1 MKKVH
6 YLLLAAML
14 PVAGLANAAFAWCQT
29 ISFTD
34 GSSFCFD
41 IAKTGT
47 DTYRAEV
54 SSSRVSS
61 NSLSCKLTLPNNN
74 RVDLP
79 NCQWNFNYGGSD
91 MRVELRADTPNAYSV
106 LVANYDFRNGRFTDG
121 SDSNNRDWN
130 NNYWGYQVDFSS
142 VSTNNPSTDQWID
155 MTLRVRNT
163 SASYSNYFNG
173 RVNFTVEEY
182 RNGTW
187 RTASSSDYSL
197 ERSSYDFSYS
207 DAGERRLTNFLR
219 FRNNGQYRIL
229 AQIDG
234 TNYTAYQTFTVGNG
248 NNNRWDNNRSNWVA
262 IDDISTTSPS
272 VDQWISLRVRRD
284 GSYYSSQTVRF
295 EVEEYRDGYWRSAY
309 SSDYDLDRSSYTF
322 YSSESSKSFSSFLK
336 FRKDG
341 EFRLTARLDNG
352 ETTTVSFY
360 VGRGRNNN
368 TSSQIRV
375 EKSGSSS
382 VSAGSWVDLNLTAYQ
397 RYSNSKNENYNGELS
412 VKVQK
417 KDWYYWSTA
426 SSSDYD
432 ISSSYVNFYRSDYG
446 RKYLTNF
453 IRFRNNGQYKVIFT
467 DRSDSSITDSIELSV
482 GGSYYDN
489 TWRQNNN
496 NYNYTNAEYDKLRAV
511 YNIWQGVISTL
522 KRDYPRLRNSS
533 FWQSESDRFYNN
545 MRAVINGERN
555 PAFDSWNRFYQG
567 FMDWFSLTLR
577 TR

>member
-74 RVDLP
+74 RIDLP

-91 MRVELRADTPNAYSV
+91 MKVELRADTPNSYSV

-130 NNYWGYQVDFSS
+130 NNYWGYQIDFSS

-197 ERSSYDFSYS
+197 ERSSYEFSYS

-272 VDQWISLRVRRD
+272 VDQWVSLRVRRD
-284 GSYYSSQTVRF
+284 GNSYSSQTVRF

-352 ETTTVSFY
+352 ETTTASFY
-360 VGRGRNNN
+360 VGSGRNNT

>member
-61 NSLSCKLTLPNNN
+61 SSLSCKLTLPNNN
-74 RVDLP
+74 RIDLP

-91 MRVELRADTPNAYSV
+91 MKVELRADTPNAYSV

-197 ERSSYDFSYS
+197 ERSSYEFSYS

-272 VDQWISLRVRRD
+272 VDQWVSLRVRRD
-284 GSYYSSQTVRF
+284 GNSYSSQTVRF

-352 ETTTVSFY
+352 ETTTSNFH

>member
-61 NSLSCKLTLPNNN
+61 SSLSCKLTLPNNN
-74 RVDLP
+74 RIDLP

-142 VSTNNPSTDQWID
+142 ISTNNPSTDQWID

-272 VDQWISLRVRRD
+272 VDQWVSLRVRRD

-352 ETTTVSFY
+352 ETATASFY

-368 TSSQIRV
+368 TSSQLRV

-382 VSAGSWVDLNLTAYQ
+382 VSAGSWVDLNITAYQ

-417 KDWYYWSTA
+417 KDGYYWSTA

-555 PAFDSWNRFYQG
+555 PTFDSWNRFYQG

>member
-61 NSLSCKLTLPNNN
+61 SSLSCKLTLPNNN
-74 RVDLP
+74 RIDLP

-272 VDQWISLRVRRD
+272 VDQWVSLRVRRD
-284 GSYYSSQTVRF
+284 GNYYSSQTVRF

-352 ETTTVSFY
+352 ETTTASFY
-360 VGRGRNNN
+360 VGRGRNNT

-382 VSAGSWVDLNLTAYQ
+382 VSAGSWVDINLTAYQ

-555 PAFDSWNRFYQG
+555 PTFDSWNRFYQG

>member
-295 EVEEYRDGYWRSAY
+295 ELEEYRDGYWRSAY

-322 YSSESSKSFSSFLK
+322 YSSENSKSFSSFLK

-352 ETTTVSFY
+352 ETTTATFH

-555 PAFDSWNRFYQG
+555 PTFDSWNRFYQG

>member
-14 PVAGLANAAFAWCQT
+14 PVVGLANAAFAWCQT

-74 RVDLP
+74 RIDLP

-91 MRVELRADTPNAYSV
+91 MKVELRADTPNSYSV

-197 ERSSYDFSYS
+197 ERSSYEFSYS

-234 TNYTAYQTFTVGNG
+234 TNYTAYQTFTVGNS

-272 VDQWISLRVRRD
+272 VDQWVSLRVRRD
-284 GSYYSSQTVRF
+284 GNSYSSQTVRF

-352 ETTTVSFY
+352 ETATASFY

-368 TSSQIRV
+368 TTSQLRV

-489 TWRQNNN
+489 TWRQNNT

-555 PAFDSWNRFYQG
+555 PTFDSWNRFYQG

>member
-61 NSLSCKLTLPNNN
+61 SSLSCKLTLPNNN
-74 RVDLP
+74 RIDLP

-91 MRVELRADTPNAYSV
+91 MKVELRAETSNSYSV

-121 SDSNNRDWN
+121 SDDGNRKND
-130 NNYWGYQVDFSS
+130 YWGYQIDFNS
-142 VSTNNPSTDQWID
+142 VSSTNPSTNQWID
-155 MTLRVRNT
+155 MTLKVRNT
-163 SASYSNYFNG
+163 SSSSSNYFNG
-173 RVNFTVEEY
+173 RVNFSVEEY
-182 RNGTW
+182 RDGYW
-187 RTASSSDYSL
+187 RSASSSDYDL
-197 ERSSYDFSYS
+197 ERSSYTFSSS
-207 DAGERRLTNFLR
+207 DWGERRMTNFLR
-219 FRNNGQYRIL
+219 FRNNGRYKIV

-234 TNYTAYQTFTVGNG
+234 TNYSAYQEFTVWNG
-248 NNNRWDNNRSNWVA
+248 NNNRSNWVA

-272 VDQWISLRVRRD
+272 VDQWVSLRVRRD

-322 YSSESSKSFSSFLK
+322 YSSENSKSFSSFLK

-341 EFRLTARLDNG
+341 EFRLTAKLDNG
-352 ETTTVSFY
+352 ETTTASFY

-368 TSSQIRV
+368 TSNQLRV

-382 VSAGSWVDLNLTAYQ
+382 VSVGSWVDLNLTVYQ
-397 RYSNSKNENYNGELS
+397 RYSNTKNENYNGELS

-467 DRSDSSITDSIELSV
+467 DRSDSSIIDSIELSV

-496 NYNYTNAEYDKLRAV
+496 NYNYTNTEYDKLRAV

>member
-74 RVDLP
+74 RIDLP

-91 MRVELRADTPNAYSV
+91 MKVELRADTPNAYSV

-121 SDSNNRDWN
+121 SDSNNRDW
-130 NNYWGYQVDFSS
+130 
-142 VSTNNPSTDQWID
+142 NNPSTDQWID

-197 ERSSYDFSYS
+197 ERSSYEFSYS
-207 DAGERRLTNFLR
+207 DAGERMLTNFLR

-272 VDQWISLRVRRD
+272 VDQWVSLRVRRD
-284 GSYYSSQTVRF
+284 GNSYSSQTVRF

-322 YSSESSKSFSSFLK
+322 YSSENSKSFSSFLK

-352 ETTTVSFY
+352 ETATASFY
-360 VGRGRNNN
+360 VGRGRSNN
-368 TSSQIRV
+368 TSSQLRV

-382 VSAGSWVDLNLTAYQ
+382 VSAGSWVDLNLTVYQ

-417 KDWYYWSTA
+417 KDGYYWSTA

>member
-61 NSLSCKLTLPNNN
+61 SSLSCKLTLPNNN
-74 RVDLP
+74 RIDLP

-91 MRVELRADTPNAYSV
+91 MKVELRADTPNAYSV

-197 ERSSYDFSYS
+197 ERSSYEFSYS

-272 VDQWISLRVRRD
+272 VDQWVSLRVRRD
-284 GSYYSSQTVRF
+284 GNSYSSQTVRF

-352 ETTTVSFY
+352 ETTTASFY
-360 VGRGRNNN
+360 VGRGRNNT

>member
-91 MRVELRADTPNAYSV
+91 MKVELRADAPNAYSV

-163 SASYSNYFNG
+163 SASYSNYFNR

-234 TNYTAYQTFTVGNG
+234 TNYTAYQTFTVGNS

-272 VDQWISLRVRRD
+272 VDQWVSLRVRRD
-284 GSYYSSQTVRF
+284 GNYYSSQTVRF

-352 ETTTVSFY
+352 ETTTASFY

>member
-61 NSLSCKLTLPNNN
+61 SSLSCKLTLPNNN
-74 RVDLP
+74 RIDLP

-91 MRVELRADTPNAYSV
+91 MKVELRADTPNAYSV

-295 EVEEYRDGYWRSAY
+295 EVEEYRDGYWRLAY

-352 ETTTVSFY
+352 ETTTASFY
-360 VGRGRNNN
+360 VGRGRNNT

-397 RYSNSKNENYNGELS
+397 RYSNTKNENYNGELS

-555 PAFDSWNRFYQG
+555 PTFDSWNRFYQG

>member
-61 NSLSCKLTLPNNN
+61 SSLSCKLTLPNNN
-74 RVDLP
+74 RIDLP

-91 MRVELRADTPNAYSV
+91 MKVELRAETSNSYSV

-234 TNYTAYQTFTVGNG
+234 TNYTTYQTFTVGNG

-352 ETTTVSFY
+352 ETTTASFY

-368 TSSQIRV
+368 TSSQLRV

>member
-91 MRVELRADTPNAYSV
+91 MKVELRAETSNSYSV

-121 SDSNNRDWN
+121 SDDGNKRND
-130 NNYWGYQVDFSS
+130 YWGYQIDFNS
-142 VSTNNPSTDQWID
+142 VSSTNPSTNQWID
-155 MTLRVRNT
+155 MTLKVRNT
-163 SASYSNYFNG
+163 SSSSSNYFNG
-173 RVNFTVEEY
+173 RVNFSVEEY
-182 RNGTW
+182 RDGYW
-187 RTASSSDYSL
+187 RSASSSDYDL
-197 ERSSYDFSYS
+197 ERSSYTFSSS
-207 DAGERRLTNFLR
+207 DWGERRMTNFLR
-219 FRNNGQYRIL
+219 FRNNGRYKIV

-234 TNYTAYQTFTVGNG
+234 TNYTAYQEFTVWNG
-248 NNNRWDNNRSNWVA
+248 NNNRSNWVA

-352 ETTTVSFY
+352 ETTTASFY
-360 VGRGRNNN
+360 VGRGRNNT

-555 PAFDSWNRFYQG
+555 PTFDSWNRFYQG

>member
-6 YLLLAAML
+6 YLLLTAML
-14 PVAGLANAAFAWCQT
+14 PVAGLANAAFAGCQT

-79 NCQWNFNYGGSD
+79 NCQGNFNYGGSD
-91 MRVELRADTPNAYSV
+91 MKVELRADAPNAYSV

-234 TNYTAYQTFTVGNG
+234 TNYTAYQAFTVGNG

-272 VDQWISLRVRRD
+272 VDQWVSLRVRRD
-284 GSYYSSQTVRF
+284 GNYYSSQTVRF

-352 ETTTVSFY
+352 ETTTASFY

-417 KDWYYWSTA
+417 KDGYYWSTA

>member
-14 PVAGLANAAFAWCQT
+14 PVAGMANAAFAWCQT

-74 RVDLP
+74 RIDLP

-91 MRVELRADTPNAYSV
+91 MKVELRADTPNSYSV

-130 NNYWGYQVDFSS
+130 NNYWGYQIDFSS

-197 ERSSYDFSYS
+197 ERSSYEFSYS

-272 VDQWISLRVRRD
+272 VDQWVSLRVRRD
-284 GSYYSSQTVRF
+284 GNSYSSQTVRF

-352 ETTTVSFY
+352 ETTTASFY
-360 VGRGRNNN
+360 VGSGRNNN

>member
-248 NNNRWDNNRSNWVA
+248 NNNRWDNNRINWVA

-272 VDQWISLRVRRD
+272 VDQWVSLRVRRD

-295 EVEEYRDGYWRSAY
+295 EVEEYRDWYWRSAY

-352 ETTTVSFY
+352 ETTTASFY

-368 TSSQIRV
+368 TSSQLRV

-555 PAFDSWNRFYQG
+555 PTFDSWNRFYQG

>member
-91 MRVELRADTPNAYSV
+91 MKVELRADAPNAYSV

-352 ETTTVSFY
+352 ETTTASFY
-360 VGRGRNNN
+360 VGRGRNNT

-555 PAFDSWNRFYQG
+555 PTFDSWNRFYQG

>member
-14 PVAGLANAAFAWCQT
+14 PVAGLVNAAFAWCQT

-74 RVDLP
+74 RIDLP

-91 MRVELRADTPNAYSV
+91 MKVELRAETSNSYSV

-121 SDSNNRDWN
+121 SDDGNRKND
-130 NNYWGYQVDFSS
+130 YWGYQIDFNS
-142 VSTNNPSTDQWID
+142 VSSTNPSTNQWID
-155 MTLRVRNT
+155 MTLKVRNT
-163 SASYSNYFNG
+163 SSSSSNYFNG
-173 RVNFTVEEY
+173 RVNFSVEEY
-182 RNGTW
+182 RDGYW
-187 RTASSSDYSL
+187 RSASSSDYDL
-197 ERSSYDFSYS
+197 ERSSYEFSYS

-272 VDQWISLRVRRD
+272 VDQWVSLRVRRD
-284 GSYYSSQTVRF
+284 GNSYSSQTVRF
-295 EVEEYRDGYWRSAY
+295 EVEEYRDRYWRSAY

-352 ETTTVSFY
+352 ETATASFY

-511 YNIWQGVISTL
+511 YNIWNGVISSL

-555 PAFDSWNRFYQG
+555 PTFDSWNRFYQG

>member
-61 NSLSCKLTLPNNN
+61 SSLSCKLTLPNNN
-74 RVDLP
+74 RIDLP

-234 TNYTAYQTFTVGNG
+234 TNYTTYQTFTVGNG
-248 NNNRWDNNRSNWVA
+248 NNNRWDNNRINWVA

-272 VDQWISLRVRRD
+272 VDQWVSLRVRRD

-295 EVEEYRDGYWRSAY
+295 EVEEYRDWYWRSAY

-352 ETTTVSFY
+352 ETTTASFY

-368 TSSQIRV
+368 TSSQLRV

-382 VSAGSWVDLNLTAYQ
+382 VSAGSWVDLNITAYQ

-417 KDWYYWSTA
+417 KDGYYWSTA

-555 PAFDSWNRFYQG
+555 PTFDSWNRFYQG

>member
-74 RVDLP
+74 RIDLP

-91 MRVELRADTPNAYSV
+91 MKVELRAETSNSYSV

-130 NNYWGYQVDFSS
+130 NNYWGYQVDLSS

-352 ETTTVSFY
+352 ETTTASFY

>member
-14 PVAGLANAAFAWCQT
+14 PVVGLANSAFAWCQT

-91 MRVELRADTPNAYSV
+91 MKVELRAETPNAYSV

-234 TNYTAYQTFTVGNG
+234 TNYTAYQTFTVGNS

-272 VDQWISLRVRRD
+272 VDQWVSLRVRRD
-284 GSYYSSQTVRF
+284 GNYYSSQTVRF

-352 ETTTVSFY
+352 ETTTASFY

-417 KDWYYWSTA
+417 KDWYYWSMA

-467 DRSDSSITDSIELSV
+467 DKSDSSITDSIELSV

-555 PAFDSWNRFYQG
+555 PTFDSWNRFYQG

>member
-14 PVAGLANAAFAWCQT
+14 PVAGLVNAAFAWCQT

-74 RVDLP
+74 RIDLP

-91 MRVELRADTPNAYSV
+91 MKVELRADTPNAYSV

-248 NNNRWDNNRSNWVA
+248 NNNRRDNNRSNWVA

-272 VDQWISLRVRRD
+272 VDQWVSLRVRRD
-284 GSYYSSQTVRF
+284 GNYDSSQTVRF

-360 VGRGRNNN
+360 VGRGRNNT

>member
-1 MKKVH
+1 
-6 YLLLAAML
+6 ML

-61 NSLSCKLTLPNNN
+61 SSLSCKLTLPNNN
-74 RVDLP
+74 RIDLP

-91 MRVELRADTPNAYSV
+91 MKVELRADMPNAYSV

-248 NNNRWDNNRSNWVA
+248 NNNRRDNNRSNWVA

-352 ETTTVSFY
+352 ETTTASFY

-555 PAFDSWNRFYQG
+555 PTFDSWNRFYQG

>member
-1 MKKVH
+1 
-6 YLLLAAML
+6 
-14 PVAGLANAAFAWCQT
+14 
-29 ISFTD
+29 
-34 GSSFCFD
+34 
-41 IAKTGT
+41 
-47 DTYRAEV
+47 
-54 SSSRVSS
+54 
-61 NSLSCKLTLPNNN
+61 
-74 RVDLP
+74 
-79 NCQWNFNYGGSD
+79 

-248 NNNRWDNNRSNWVA
+248 NNNRRDNKRSNWVA

-295 EVEEYRDGYWRSAY
+295 EVEEYRDGYWRSAK
-309 SSDYDLDRSSYTF
+309 SS
-322 YSSESSKSFSSFLK
+322 
-336 FRKDG
+336 
-341 EFRLTARLDNG
+341 
-352 ETTTVSFY
+352 
-360 VGRGRNNN
+360 
-368 TSSQIRV
+368 
-375 EKSGSSS
+375 
-382 VSAGSWVDLNLTAYQ
+382 
-397 RYSNSKNENYNGELS
+397 
-412 VKVQK
+412 
-417 KDWYYWSTA
+417 
-426 SSSDYD
+426 
-432 ISSSYVNFYRSDYG
+432 
-446 RKYLTNF
+446 
-453 IRFRNNGQYKVIFT
+453 
-467 DRSDSSITDSIELSV
+467 
-482 GGSYYDN
+482 
-489 TWRQNNN
+489 
-496 NYNYTNAEYDKLRAV
+496 
-511 YNIWQGVISTL
+511 
-522 KRDYPRLRNSS
+522 
-533 FWQSESDRFYNN
+533 
-545 MRAVINGERN
+545 
-555 PAFDSWNRFYQG
+555 
-567 FMDWFSLTLR
+567 
-577 TR
+577 

>member
-74 RVDLP
+74 RIDLP

-91 MRVELRADTPNAYSV
+91 MKVELRAETSNSYSV

-121 SDSNNRDWN
+121 SDDGNRKND
-130 NNYWGYQVDFSS
+130 YWGYQIDFNS
-142 VSTNNPSTDQWID
+142 VSSTNPSTNQWID
-155 MTLRVRNT
+155 MTLKVRNT
-163 SASYSNYFNG
+163 SSSSSNYFNG
-173 RVNFTVEEY
+173 RVNFSVEEY
-182 RNGTW
+182 RDGYW
-187 RTASSSDYSL
+187 RSASSSDYDL
-197 ERSSYDFSYS
+197 ERSSYTFSSS
-207 DAGERRLTNFLR
+207 DWGERRMTNFLR
-219 FRNNGQYRIL
+219 FRNNGRYKIV

-234 TNYTAYQTFTVGNG
+234 TNYTAYQEFTVWNG
-248 NNNRWDNNRSNWVA
+248 NNNRSNWVA

-295 EVEEYRDGYWRSAY
+295 EVEEYRDGHWRSAY

-322 YSSESSKSFSSFLK
+322 YSSENSKSFSSFLK

-352 ETTTVSFY
+352 ETTTATFH

-368 TSSQIRV
+368 TSSQLRV

-382 VSAGSWVDLNLTAYQ
+382 VSAGSWVDLNLTVYQ
-397 RYSNSKNENYNGELS
+397 RYSNSKNENYNGDLS
-412 VKVQK
+412 VRVEK
-417 KDWYYWSTA
+417 KDGYYWSTA
-426 SSSDYD
+426 SSSDYH
-432 ISSSYVNFYRSDYG
+432 INSSYVSFYRSDYG

-453 IRFRNNGQYKVIFT
+453 IRFNRNGTYRVTFT
-467 DRSDSSITDSIELSV
+467 DRSDSSISDNIQLTV
-482 GGSYYDN
+482 GSSDD
-489 TWRQNNN
+489 WRQNN

-522 KRDYPRLRNSS
+522 KRDYPRLRNSNQ
-533 FWQSESDRFYNN
+533 WLLESDNFYTN

-555 PAFDSWNRFYQG
+555 PVFSSWGRFYQG
-567 FMDWFSLTLR
+567 FMNWFSLTLR

>member
-234 TNYTAYQTFTVGNG
+234 TNYTAYQTFTVGNS

-272 VDQWISLRVRRD
+272 VDQWVSLRVRRD

-295 EVEEYRDGYWRSAY
+295 EVEEYRDWYWRSAY

-352 ETTTVSFY
+352 ETATASFY

-368 TSSQIRV
+368 TSSQLRV

-382 VSAGSWVDLNLTAYQ
+382 VSAGSWVDLNITAYQ

-489 TWRQNNN
+489 TWRQNNT

-555 PAFDSWNRFYQG
+555 PTFDSWNRFYQG

>member
-1 MKKVH
+1 MK
-6 YLLLAAML
+6 
-14 PVAGLANAAFAWCQT
+14 
-29 ISFTD
+29 
-34 GSSFCFD
+34 
-41 IAKTGT
+41 
-47 DTYRAEV
+47 
-54 SSSRVSS
+54 
-61 NSLSCKLTLPNNN
+61 
-74 RVDLP
+74 
-79 NCQWNFNYGGSD
+79 
-91 MRVELRADTPNAYSV
+91 VELRADTPNAYSV

-197 ERSSYDFSYS
+197 ERSSYEFSYS

-272 VDQWISLRVRRD
+272 VDQWVSLRVRRD
-284 GSYYSSQTVRF
+284 GNSYSSQTVRF

-322 YSSESSKSFSSFLK
+322 YSSENSKSFSSFLK

-352 ETTTVSFY
+352 ETATASFY
-360 VGRGRNNN
+360 VGRGRSNN
-368 TSSQIRV
+368 TSSQLRV

-382 VSAGSWVDLNLTAYQ
+382 VSAGSWVDLNLTVYQ

-417 KDWYYWSTA
+417 KDGYYWSTA

-555 PAFDSWNRFYQG
+555 PVFDSWNRFYQG

>member
-14 PVAGLANAAFAWCQT
+14 PVAGLANEAFAWCQT

>member
-14 PVAGLANAAFAWCQT
+14 PVVGLANSAFAWCQT

-91 MRVELRADTPNAYSV
+91 MKVELRAETPNVYSV

-234 TNYTAYQTFTVGNG
+234 TNYTAYQTFTLGNS

-272 VDQWISLRVRRD
+272 VDQWVSLRVRRD
-284 GSYYSSQTVRF
+284 GNYYSSQTVRF

-322 YSSESSKSFSSFLK
+322 YSSENSKSFSSFLK

-352 ETTTVSFY
+352 ETATASFY

-368 TSSQIRV
+368 TSSQLRV

-482 GGSYYDN
+482 GGIYYDN

-511 YNIWQGVISTL
+511 YNIWNGVIASL

-555 PAFDSWNRFYQG
+555 PTFDSWNRFYQG

>member
-91 MRVELRADTPNAYSV
+91 MKVELRAETPNAYSV

-234 TNYTAYQTFTVGNG
+234 TNYTAYQTFTVGNS

-272 VDQWISLRVRRD
+272 VDQWVSLRVRRD
-284 GSYYSSQTVRF
+284 GNYYSSQTVRF

-352 ETTTVSFY
+352 ETTTASFY

-417 KDWYYWSTA
+417 KDWYYWSMA

-467 DRSDSSITDSIELSV
+467 DKSDSSITDSIELSV

-555 PAFDSWNRFYQG
+555 PTFDSWNRFYQG

>member
-91 MRVELRADTPNAYSV
+91 MKVELRADTPNAYSV

-272 VDQWISLRVRRD
+272 VDQWVSLRVRRD
-284 GSYYSSQTVRF
+284 GNYYSSQTVRF

-352 ETTTVSFY
+352 ETTTASFY

-446 RKYLTNF
+446 TKYLTNF

-555 PAFDSWNRFYQG
+555 PTFDSWNRFYQG

>member
-47 DTYRAEV
+47 DTYRAEI

-61 NSLSCKLTLPNNN
+61 SSLSCKLTLPNNN
-74 RVDLP
+74 RIDLP

-91 MRVELRADTPNAYSV
+91 MKVELRAETSNSYSV

-121 SDSNNRDWN
+121 SDDGNRKND
-130 NNYWGYQVDFSS
+130 YWGYQIDFNS
-142 VSTNNPSTDQWID
+142 VSSTNPSTNQWID
-155 MTLRVRNT
+155 MTLKVRNT
-163 SASYSNYFNG
+163 SSSSSNYFNG
-173 RVNFTVEEY
+173 RVNFSVEEY
-182 RNGTW
+182 RDGYW
-187 RTASSSDYSL
+187 RSASSSDYDL
-197 ERSSYDFSYS
+197 ERSSYTFSSS
-207 DAGERRLTNFLR
+207 DWGERRMTNFLR
-219 FRNNGQYRIL
+219 FRNNGRYKIV

-234 TNYTAYQTFTVGNG
+234 TNYTAYQEFTVWNG
-248 NNNRWDNNRSNWVA
+248 NNNRSNWVA

-295 EVEEYRDGYWRSAY
+295 EVEEYRDGHWRSAY

-322 YSSESSKSFSSFLK
+322 YSSENSKSFSSFLK

-352 ETTTVSFY
+352 ETTTATFH

-368 TSSQIRV
+368 TSSQLRV

-382 VSAGSWVDLNLTAYQ
+382 VGAGSWVDLNLTVYQ
-397 RYSNSKNENYNGELS
+397 RYSNSKNENYNGDLS
-412 VKVQK
+412 VRVEK
-417 KDWYYWSTA
+417 KDGYYWSTA
-426 SSSDYD
+426 SSSDYH
-432 ISSSYVNFYRSDYG
+432 INSSYVSFYRSDYG

-453 IRFRNNGQYKVIFT
+453 IRFNRNGTYRVTFT
-467 DRSDSSITDSIELSV
+467 DRSDSSISDNIQLTV
-482 GGSYYDN
+482 GSSDD
-489 TWRQNNN
+489 WRQNN

-522 KRDYPRLRNSS
+522 KRDYPRLRNSNQ
-533 FWQSESDRFYNN
+533 WLLESDNFYTN

-555 PAFDSWNRFYQG
+555 PVFSSWGRFYQG
-567 FMDWFSLTLR
+567 FMNWFSLTLR

>member
-14 PVAGLANAAFAWCQT
+14 PVAGLVNAAFAWCQT

-61 NSLSCKLTLPNNN
+61 SSLSCKLTLPNNN
-74 RVDLP
+74 RIDLP

-91 MRVELRADTPNAYSV
+91 MKVELRADTPNAYSV

-197 ERSSYDFSYS
+197 ERSSYEFSYS

-272 VDQWISLRVRRD
+272 VDQWVSLRVRRD
-284 GSYYSSQTVRF
+284 GNSYSSQTVRF

-352 ETTTVSFY
+352 ETTTASFY
-360 VGRGRNNN
+360 VGRGRNNT

-489 TWRQNNN
+489 TWRQNNT

>member
-14 PVAGLANAAFAWCQT
+14 PVAGMANAAFAWCQT

-74 RVDLP
+74 RIDLP

-91 MRVELRADTPNAYSV
+91 MKVELRAETSNSYSV

-272 VDQWISLRVRRD
+272 VDQWVSLRVRRD

-295 EVEEYRDGYWRSAY
+295 EVEEYRDWYWRSAY

-352 ETTTVSFY
+352 ETTTASFY

-368 TSSQIRV
+368 TSSQLRV

>member
-61 NSLSCKLTLPNNN
+61 SSLSCKLTLPNNN
-74 RVDLP
+74 RIDLP

-197 ERSSYDFSYS
+197 ERSSYEFSYS

-272 VDQWISLRVRRD
+272 VDQWVSLRVRRD
-284 GSYYSSQTVRF
+284 GNSYSSQTVRF

-341 EFRLTARLDNG
+341 EFRLTTRLDNG
-352 ETTTVSFY
+352 ETTTASFY
-360 VGRGRNNN
+360 VGRGRNNT

-382 VSAGSWVDLNLTAYQ
+382 VSAGSWVDINLTAYQ

-555 PAFDSWNRFYQG
+555 PTFDSWNRFYQG

>member
-1 MKKVH
+1 
-6 YLLLAAML
+6 ML
-14 PVAGLANAAFAWCQT
+14 PVAGLVNAAFAWCQT

-197 ERSSYDFSYS
+197 ERSSYEFSYS

-272 VDQWISLRVRRD
+272 VDQWVSLRVRRD

-295 EVEEYRDGYWRSAY
+295 EVEEYRDWYWRSAY

-352 ETTTVSFY
+352 ETTTASFY

-368 TSSQIRV
+368 TSSQLRV

-545 MRAVINGERN
+545 MRDVINGERN

>member
-61 NSLSCKLTLPNNN
+61 NSLGCKLTLPNNN
-74 RVDLP
+74 RIDLP

-91 MRVELRADTPNAYSV
+91 MKVELRADTPNSYSV

-163 SASYSNYFNG
+163 SASYSNYFNR

-234 TNYTAYQTFTVGNG
+234 TNYTAYQTFTVGNS

-272 VDQWISLRVRRD
+272 VDQWVSLRVRRD
-284 GSYYSSQTVRF
+284 GNYYSSQTVRF

>member
-1 MKKVH
+1 
-6 YLLLAAML
+6 ML

-74 RVDLP
+74 RIDLP

-91 MRVELRADTPNAYSV
+91 MKVELRADTPNSYSV

-142 VSTNNPSTDQWID
+142 VSTNNPSIDQWID

-182 RNGTW
+182 RSGTW

-197 ERSSYDFSYS
+197 ERSSYEFSYS

-284 GSYYSSQTVRF
+284 GNSYSSQTVRF

-322 YSSESSKSFSSFLK
+322 YSSENSKSFSSFLK

-352 ETTTVSFY
+352 ETTTSNFH

-368 TSSQIRV
+368 ASSQLRV

-382 VSAGSWVDLNLTAYQ
+382 VSAGSWVDLNLTVYQ

-417 KDWYYWSTA
+417 KDGYYWSTA

>member
-74 RVDLP
+74 RIDLP

-91 MRVELRADTPNAYSV
+91 MKVELRAETSNSYSV

-234 TNYTAYQTFTVGNG
+234 TNYTTYQTFTVGNG

-272 VDQWISLRVRRD
+272 VDQWVSLRVRRD
-284 GSYYSSQTVRF
+284 GNYYSSQTVRF

-352 ETTTVSFY
+352 ETTTASFY